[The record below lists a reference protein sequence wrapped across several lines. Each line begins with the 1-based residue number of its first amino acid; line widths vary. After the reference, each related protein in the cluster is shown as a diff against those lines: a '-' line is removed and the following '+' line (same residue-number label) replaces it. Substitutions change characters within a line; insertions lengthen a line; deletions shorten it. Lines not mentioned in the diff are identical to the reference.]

1 MCARYE
7 YLSIYLFSR
16 LANREE
22 LQNDISALTQKIDSQ
37 KSRILNLRF
46 ETNNNLHAAVEET
59 KLLQSEYVKMLNR
72 IEELTADL
80 QSVEDEIK
88 NTVMEIGSDSI
99 RDRRS
104 FTLEERR
111 SRIKSGDF
119 SPPSSDED
127 LSNAELFENRKKNLK
142 EKLVSIDQ
150 MSRSMIVDLGEKR
163 SIDDLV
169 DIEIDHDRS
178 LQSTECSPN
187 KVILSSN
194 ESSPARVE
202 RSVSSDRSKADSY
215 IDTSPDCSKEKKQGF
230 WERNFDSLSR
240 LKGKDKKNKQKQ
252 DVMWQ
257 SMNENMFF
265 NNENIESEYG
275 SFEKCNS
282 LRSSKRSKEGKNK
295 SGEAK
300 DSTKEDKS
308 LKLSFP
314 SLGKLMKKDS
324 LKKSKDEKVKTN
336 GEIIN
341 NKENIDLNSESQ
353 DVKLDESSETDQK
366 NFKHRYVKNSKSCV
380 TENKYLSKCTKTS
393 QLPISISPERNEEH
407 LIRPASMEYDDN
419 RDSFADS
426 LEEEVRIIDPMTGNT
441 IRLEPS
447 DYNQEMSDI
456 AEESREIG
464 KEMAKEKTELAR
476 EMSEI
481 AKERS
486 DEIKETIEM
495 NKERTELAKGMFRK
509 SAGDEFRRY
518 SGEFLNALA
527 DNTKVPSQDDID
539 RISKVTLDAPLLSK
553 NGDMNSLGRKTLDSL
568 REVEKNRKA
577 MLEQNGKLIYLCKY
591 IYFFV

>member
-1 MCARYE
+1 M
-7 YLSIYLFSR
+7 
-16 LANREE
+16 N
-22 LQNDISALTQKIDSQ
+22 
-37 KSRILNLRF
+37 
-46 ETNNNLHAAVEET
+46 AAVEET

-80 QSVEDEIK
+80 QSVENEIK
-88 NTVMEIGSDSI
+88 NVVMEIGSDSK

-127 LSNAELFENRKKNLK
+127 LSNAELFENRKRNLK

-169 DIEIDHDRS
+169 DIDIDHDRS

-187 KVILSSN
+187 KVIASN
-194 ESSPARVE
+194 ESSPVRVE
-202 RSVSSDRSKADSY
+202 RSVSSDRSKADSCR
-215 IDTSPDCSKEKKQGF
+215 DTSPDCNKEKKQGF

-265 NNENIESEYG
+265 NNENIESEFG

-295 SGEAK
+295 TSEAK
-300 DSTKEDKS
+300 DSTKEEKS

-314 SLGKLMKKDS
+314 SFGKMIRKDS
-324 LKKSKDEKVKTN
+324 LKKNKDEKVKSN
-336 GEIIN
+336 GEIVS
-341 NKENIDLNSESQ
+341 NKENIDVNSEAQ
-353 DVKLDESSETDQK
+353 EVKMDESSEIDQR
-366 NFKHRYVKNSKSCV
+366 NVKHRYVKNSKSCI

-407 LIRPASMEYDDN
+407 VIRPASSEYDDN
-419 RDSFADS
+419 RYSFADS

-441 IRLEPS
+441 IRLESNS
-447 DYNQEMSDI
+447 DYNQEMNDI

-464 KEMAKEKTELAR
+464 KEMAKEKTELSK

-486 DEIKETIEM
+486 DVVKEAIEM
-495 NKERTELAKGMFRK
+495 SKEKTELAKGMFRK

-577 MLEQNGKLIYLCKY
+577 MLEQNGK
-591 IYFFV
+591 FFPSFY

>member
-1 MCARYE
+1 M
-7 YLSIYLFSR
+7 
-16 LANREE
+16 
-22 LQNDISALTQKIDSQ
+22 
-37 KSRILNLRF
+37 
-46 ETNNNLHAAVEET
+46 EET

-88 NTVMEIGSDSI
+88 NAVMEIGSDNT

-187 KVILSSN
+187 KVITSN
-194 ESSPARVE
+194 ESSPSRIE
-202 RSVSSDRSKADSY
+202 RSVSSDRSKADSHT
-215 IDTSPDCSKEKKQGF
+215 DTSPDCNKEKKQGF

-240 LKGKDKKNKQKQ
+240 LKGKDKKNKPKQ

-295 SGEAK
+295 TGESK
-300 DSTKEDKS
+300 DSTKEEKS

-314 SLGKLMKKDS
+314 SFGKMIRKDS
-324 LKKSKDEKVKTN
+324 LKKSKEEKVKTN
-336 GEIIN
+336 GEIVS
-341 NKENIDLNSESQ
+341 NKENIDVNSESQ
-353 DVKLDESSETDQK
+353 EVKLDESLEIEQK
-366 NFKHRYVKNSKSCV
+366 NVKHRYVKNSKSCI

-407 LIRPASMEYDDN
+407 LIRPVSEYDDV

-426 LEEEVRIIDPMTGNT
+426 LEEEEVRIIDPMTGNT
-441 IRLEPS
+441 IRLES
-447 DYNQEMSDI
+447 RDYNQEMSDI

-464 KEMAKEKTELAR
+464 KEMAKQKTELAK

-486 DEIKETIEM
+486 DVVKEAIEM
-495 NKERTELAKGMFRK
+495 SKERTELAKGMFRK

-518 SGEFLNALA
+518 SGEFLHALT

-577 MLEQNGKLIYLCKY
+577 MLEQNGKLI
-591 IYFFV
+591 